1 MRKRDLD
8 SLFVKSILDPSPQFP
23 ADLPRMMSVI
33 RIPITLIPE
42 VVSQEEMVLN
52 SSSISVFDVYHREK
66 KKGSFR

>member
-1 MRKRDLD
+1 
-8 SLFVKSILDPSPQFP
+8 
-23 ADLPRMMSVI
+23 MMSVI